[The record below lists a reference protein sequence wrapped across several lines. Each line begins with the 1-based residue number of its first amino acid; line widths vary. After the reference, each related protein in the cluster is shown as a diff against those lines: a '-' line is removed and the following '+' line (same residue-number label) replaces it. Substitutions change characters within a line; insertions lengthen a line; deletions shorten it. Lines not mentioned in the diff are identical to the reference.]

1 MASRRS
7 HAAYHC
13 RSSISAVSRGD
24 TYLSETHCKLRRS
37 AAVGRADSLSPS
49 FGPRSGTDYFSQHHI
64 GSVSPP
70 SGNYMGWKYRT
81 YPQLRCF
88 AACSGFH
95 DIGPAPRNP
104 QLILNLLAFVG
115 AGLRRDAIASYVCYG
130 SLWLSSNK
138 SQFAFVVLSPLRY
151 ENLFFMSS
159 CQKYTSSCLHAN
171 IVQRVKTC
179 YKIKIDFRVPVCCFF
194 GVLLC
199 KQHPRITIAPLL
211 QSNSAT
217 IRQ

>member
-1 MASRRS
+1 M
-7 HAAYHC
+7 
-13 RSSISAVSRGD
+13 
-24 TYLSETHCKLRRS
+24 
-37 AAVGRADSLSPS
+37 
-49 FGPRSGTDYFSQHHI
+49 
-64 GSVSPP
+64 
-70 SGNYMGWKYRT
+70 

-95 DIGPAPRNP
+95 YKGPAPRNP

-159 CQKYTSSCLHAN
+159 CQKYTFFMSSCKNTCSSCLHVKNTRLPVRHAN
-171 IVQRVKTC
+171 IVQAVKRC
-179 YKIKIDFRVPVCCFF
+179 YKIKIDFRVPVCCFY

-199 KQHPRITIAPLL
+199 KQHPSCKRIRDASIYM
-211 QSNSAT
+211 SKKYRSSFYS
-217 IRQ
+217 

>member
-37 AAVGRADSLSPS
+37 AAVGQTIILNIIGDASVPLR
-49 FGPRSGTDYFSQHHI
+49 GTHLGRYHI
-64 GSVSPP
+64 
-70 SGNYMGWKYRT
+70 

-115 AGLRRDAIASYVCYG
+115 CVATAGRHSLLGLLRQLVALIQ
-130 SLWLSSNK
+130 
-138 SQFAFVVLSPLRY
+138 QFAIR
-151 ENLFFMSS
+151 
-159 CQKYTSSCLHAN
+159 
-171 IVQRVKTC
+171 
-179 YKIKIDFRVPVCCFF
+179 FRCSF
-194 GVLLC
+194 
-199 KQHPRITIAPLL
+199 
-211 QSNSAT
+211 SAT
-217 IRQ
+217 L